1 MRHSN
6 RGINCEGSEGKGTRR
21 GEEEEEEKKDTIEA
35 EYNILDCLQMLRR
48 DWRLF

>member
-6 RGINCEGSEGKGTRR
+6 RGINCEGSESEGG
-21 GEEEEEEKKDTIEA
+21 GGKKDTIEA
-35 EYNILDCLQMLRR
+35 EYHILDCLQMLRR